1 MSKLARC
8 PECGG
13 DVAFA
18 HPASVLS
25 VCAYCRSVLRRL
37 DRESLELRKLG
48 QVAPVVDLGSR
59 LQLGMRGAAYGGFT
73 VIGRLQLDHGAG
85 TWDEWYLGLDNG
97 KWLWLAEAQRRFYLT
112 AKLGRAIDPP
122 PFAKAHLG
130 RTVRLDVSAEES
142 AALPL
147 KAEELV
153 MHIAEVNTAT
163 IVSAQGELPWLFDP
177 GDKLR
182 YADLSGPRRAFAT
195 LDYGPSAQPDA
206 EVEVFVGRELDLAEL
221 QLDLPVGKEL
231 EPPSIKAARLQC
243 PQCQG
248 ALELRAPDQALRVT
262 CPYCHALVD
271 CAKEPL
277 KALATLKIEPGEQ
290 PRLPLGKPFT
300 LRDQG
305 YTAIGYLRRRTA
317 AGVTWDE
324 YVLLPTP
331 AAPSAPS
338 ALGSTELATG
348 FAYLIDSGGHYT
360 LARPISIAEVADV
373 AGGPQNRR
381 RYQGLE
387 YRFVEGCNPSV
398 VQLIG
403 EFPWAVAIGE
413 TVAVNDYAREGSMLS
428 AETTGGPDRAE
439 LQISLGTYLDPQ
451 EVHTALGLT
460 KERDRR
466 RDVAPHQPN
475 PHRAAVSRQGRIAL
489 LFACVMALLMGWFSE
504 RADSRVVV
512 QEFSGQTV
520 PGVTPTAEH
529 TFLSAP
535 FTLGKSSAAPAA
547 LVVQLYAPLQNSWLG
562 ADIALINEEDGTV
575 HAVSAELSYY
585 SGIDEGERWSEGSRI
600 TTLTLPAVP
609 PGRYVL
615 RIEPDWPALQPC
627 DRAVDCGPGSWE
639 CQEGSCQRPCQLA
652 EECGGELLCVEK
664 KCTPA
669 AVSYLVS
676 LRWGDW
682 RPGWALLFLGIMAFF
697 PLFSFLRLRAFEQ
710 RRAED
715 N

>member
-13 DVAFA
+13 DVTFA

-25 VCAYCRSVLRRL
+25 VCSYCRSVLRRM
-37 DRESLELRKLG
+37 DRESLDLRKLG

-59 LQLGMRGAAYGGFT
+59 LQLGMRGSAYGGFT
-73 VIGRLQLDHGAG
+73 VIGHLQLDHGAG

-112 AKLGRAIDPP
+112 AKIGRVIDPP
-122 PFAKAHLG
+122 PFVKARLG
-130 RTVRLDVSAEES
+130 RTVHLDVSAEEAS
-142 AALPL
+142 GSPH

-153 MHIAEVNTAT
+153 MRIAEVNTAT

-182 YADLSGPRRAFAT
+182 YADLSGPRQAFAT
-195 LDYGPSAQPDA
+195 LDYGPPTQPDA
-206 EVEVFVGRELDLAEL
+206 QVEAYVGRELNLAEL
-221 QLDLPVGKEL
+221 QLDLPIGKEL

-248 ALELRAPDQALRVT
+248 ALELRAPDQARRVT

-277 KALATLKIEPGEQ
+277 KALETLKIEPGEE
-290 PRLPLGKPFT
+290 PRLPLGKKFT
-300 LRDQG
+300 LRDHG
-305 YTAIGYLRRRTA
+305 YTAIGYLRRRTT
-317 AGVTWDE
+317 AGVSWDE
-324 YVLLPTP
+324 YVLLPAP
-331 AAPSAPS
+331 AAPSAPGS
-338 ALGSTELATG
+338 AELATG
-348 FAYLIDSGGHYT
+348 FAYLIDSSGHYT
-360 LARPISIAEVADV
+360 LARPISIAEVEAV
-373 AGGPQNRR
+373 AGGRRTQR
-381 RYQGLE
+381 RYRGLE
-387 YRFVEGCNPSV
+387 YRFVEACDPSV
-398 VQLIG
+398 VQLVG

-413 TVAVNDYAREGSMLS
+413 TVAVEDYAREGSILS
-428 AETTGGPDRAE
+428 EESTTGPDRME

-475 PHRAAVSRQGRIAL
+475 PHRAAVGRQGRTVL
-489 LFACVMALLMGWFSE
+489 LFACLMALLMGWSAQ
-504 RADSRVVV
+504 RAASRVVV
-512 QEFSGQTV
+512 HNFSGQTV
-520 PGVTPTAEH
+520 PGVTPTPEH
-529 TFLSAP
+529 TFLSEP
-535 FTLGKSSAAPAA
+535 FTLGKSSTAPAP
-547 LVVQLYAPLQNSWLG
+547 LTVELFAPLQNSWLD
-562 ADIALINEEDGTV
+562 ADIALINDEDGTV

-585 SGIDEGERWSEGSRI
+585 SGIDEGEHWSEGRRF

-615 RIEPDWPALQPC
+615 RIEPNWPAQQPC
-627 DRAVDCGPGSWE
+627 DRAVDCGPGPWE
-639 CQEGSCQRPCQLA
+639 CQEGSCKRPCESA

-669 AVSYLVS
+669 AVSYEVN

-682 RPGWALLFLGIMAFF
+682 RPGWALLLLAIMALV
-697 PLFSFLRLRAFEQ
+697 PLTSFLRLSLFEK